1 MAEIEKLYPDVR
13 IEVYATPGRRL
24 SDQLQ
29 DGSSFRYGI
38 VNLGGASR
46 EDLLERFERCHAKL
60 GFVLLP
66 IGACISEG
74 ESNAARSDPYE
85 NEL

>member
-1 MAEIEKLYPDVR
+1 MAEIAKLYPDVR
-13 IEVYATPGRRL
+13 IEVHATAGRRL
-24 SDQLQ
+24 SDELQ

-46 EDLLERFERCHAKL
+46 DDLLERFEHCRAKL

-66 IGACISEG
+66 IGARTSEG
-74 ESNAARSDPYE
+74 ESNAERSDPCE